1 MGKLKVYYGW
11 SRIGNVRKKRALSVM
26 FENDA
31 QGCRS
36 DRGQR
41 CLRTIQD
48 TVIERYQTD
57 EEMADEKRQN
67 RIFTE
72 YSLFLDEKPIN
83 GSLERC
89 LLINSEADKNNVSKA
104 MSEKI
109 SEALRKAFLYA
120 NPGYKEPSSQLELKF
135 EKSMKTKLYYLFLAV
150 MWWLLG

>member
-48 TVIERYQTD
+48 TIFERYQTN
-57 EEMADEKRQN
+57 EEEKEGKLQN

-72 YSLFLDEKPIN
+72 YCMFLDEKPIN
-83 GSLERC
+83 GSLENFRC
-89 LLINSEADKNNVSKA
+89 FTEGFCFGQSRLQRTVW
-104 MSEKI
+104 
-109 SEALRKAFLYA
+109 
-120 NPGYKEPSSQLELKF
+120 
-135 EKSMKTKLYYLFLAV
+135 TT
-150 MWWLLG
+150 

>member
-11 SRIGNVRKKRALSVM
+11 ARIGNVRKKRALSVM

-48 TVIERYQTD
+48 TVFERYQTNV
-57 EEMADEKRQN
+57 EEKEGKQQN

-72 YSLFLDEKPIN
+72 YSLFLDAKPIN

-89 LLINSEADKNNVSKA
+89 LLINSDADKNHVSKDIRD
-104 MSEKI
+104 KI
-109 SEALRKAFLYA
+109 SDTLREAFMLA
-120 NPGYKEPSSQLELKF
+120 NPDYKEPCRQLDLEFK
-135 EKSMKTKLYYLFLAV
+135 
-150 MWWLLG
+150 

>member
-26 FENDA
+26 FENEI

-48 TVIERYQTD
+48 TVFERYQTD
-57 EEMADEKRQN
+57 EEEKEGKQQN

-72 YSLFLDEKPIN
+72 YSLFLDEKPMN

-89 LLINSEADKNNVSKA
+89 LLVNSEADRNNVSKA
-104 MSEKI
+104 MRERI
-109 SEALRKAFLYA
+109 SEALRKAFLLT

-135 EKSMKTKLYYLFLAV
+135 
-150 MWWLLG
+150 

>member
-41 CLRTIQD
+41 CLRTMQD
-48 TVIERYQTD
+48 TVFERYQTKD
-57 EEMADEKRQN
+57 EEQDGQQQN

-72 YSLFLDEKPIN
+72 YSLFFDEKPIN

-89 LLINSEADKNNVSKA
+89 LLVNSDADKNHVSKA
-104 MSEKI
+104 MRDKI
-109 SEALRKAFLYA
+109 AEALRKAFMQE
-120 NPGYKEPSSQLELKF
+120 NRRYKEPDGQQLELNF
-135 EKSMKTKLYYLFLAV
+135 E
-150 MWWLLG
+150 

>member
-11 SRIGNVRKKRALSVM
+11 ARLGNIRKKRALSVM
-26 FENDA
+26 FENEM

-36 DRGQR
+36 ERGQR

-57 EEMADEKRQN
+57 EEAKEGKQQN

-72 YSLFLDEKPIN
+72 YSLIFDEKPVN

-89 LLINSEADKNNVSKA
+89 LLMNSESDKNHVSKA
-104 MSEKI
+104 MRERI
-109 SEALRKAFLYA
+109 SEALRKAFLLT
-120 NPGYKEPSSQLELKF
+120 NPGYKEPCGQFELNF
-135 EKSMKTKLYYLFLAV
+135 NDL
-150 MWWLLG
+150 

>member
-26 FENDA
+26 FENDV

-48 TVIERYQTD
+48 TVFERYQTN
-57 EEMADEKRQN
+57 EEEKEGKQQN

-72 YSLFLDEKPIN
+72 YSLFLDAKPIN

-89 LLINSEADKNNVSKA
+89 LLINSDADKKHVSKE
-104 MSEKI
+104 MRDKI
-109 SEALRKAFLYA
+109 AEALRKAFMQKNRRYRE
-120 NPGYKEPSSQLELKF
+120 PGWQQLELNF
-135 EKSMKTKLYYLFLAV
+135 E
-150 MWWLLG
+150 

>member
-11 SRIGNVRKKRALSVM
+11 SRVGNVRKKRALSVM
-26 FENDA
+26 FENEM

-36 DRGQR
+36 ERGQR

-57 EEMADEKRQN
+57 EEAKEGKQQN

-72 YSLFLDEKPIN
+72 YSLLFDEKPIN
-83 GSLERC
+83 GSLEKC

-109 SEALRKAFLYA
+109 AEVLRKAFMLD

-135 EKSMKTKLYYLFLAV
+135 E
-150 MWWLLG
+150 

>member
-11 SRIGNVRKKRALSVM
+11 TKIGNVRKKRSLSVM
-26 FENDA
+26 FENDI

-48 TVIERYQTD
+48 TVFERYQTEA
-57 EEMADEKRQN
+57 EEKEGRQQN

-72 YSLFLDEKPIN
+72 FSLFLDEKPIK

-89 LLINSEADKNNVSKA
+89 LLINSEADKNHVSKA
-104 MSEKI
+104 MRDRIAEV
-109 SEALRKAFLYA
+109 LRKTFMLS
-120 NPGYKEPSSQLELKF
+120 NPGYKEPCGQLELKF
-135 EKSMKTKLYYLFLAV
+135 E
-150 MWWLLG
+150 

>member
-57 EEMADEKRQN
+57 EEMADGKRQN

-72 YSLFLDEKPIN
+72 YSLFIDEKPIN

-89 LLINSEADKNNVSKA
+89 LLINREADKNNVSKA
-104 MSEKI
+104 MRERI
-109 SEALRKAFLYA
+109 SEALRKSFMFA
-120 NPGYKEPSSQLELKF
+120 NPWYKEPNNQLSLNF
-135 EKSMKTKLYYLFLAV
+135 E
-150 MWWLLG
+150 

>member
-57 EEMADEKRQN
+57 EEMADGKRQN

-72 YSLFLDEKPIN
+72 YSLFIDEKPIN

-89 LLINSEADKNNVSKA
+89 LFINSEADKNHVSKA
-104 MSEKI
+104 MRERI
-109 SEALRKAFLYA
+109 SEALRKSFMFA
-120 NPGYKEPSSQLELKF
+120 NPWYKEPNNQLSLNF
-135 EKSMKTKLYYLFLAV
+135 E
-150 MWWLLG
+150 

>member
-48 TVIERYQTD
+48 TVIERYQAD
-57 EEMADEKRQN
+57 EEMADGKRQN

-72 YSLFLDEKPIN
+72 YSLFIDEKPIN

-89 LLINSEADKNNVSKA
+89 LLVNSDADKNNISKA
-104 MSEKI
+104 IRDKI
-109 SEALRKAFLYA
+109 SDALRKAFMLA
-120 NPGYKEPSSQLELKF
+120 NPSYKEPCSQLELKF
-135 EKSMKTKLYYLFLAV
+135 E
-150 MWWLLG
+150 

>member
-11 SRIGNVRKKRALSVM
+11 SKIGNVRKKRALSVM

-36 DRGQR
+36 ERGQR

-48 TVIERYQTD
+48 TVFERFQD
-57 EEMADEKRQN
+57 EEEEKQGKLQN

-83 GSLERC
+83 GSLEKI
-89 LLINSEADKNNVSKA
+89 LQINSEADKNHVSKA
-104 MSEKI
+104 MRERI
-109 SEALRKAFLYA
+109 SEALRKSFLLS
-120 NPGYKEPSSQLELKF
+120 NPGYKEPNGQFELKF
-135 EKSMKTKLYYLFLAV
+135 E
-150 MWWLLG
+150 

>member
-48 TVIERYQTD
+48 TAFERYQT
-57 EEMADEKRQN
+57 EEEEKDGRNQN

-72 YSLFLDEKPIN
+72 YSLLFDEKPIN
-83 GSLERC
+83 GSLEKC
-89 LLINSEADKNNVSKA
+89 LLINSEADKNHVSKA
-104 MSEKI
+104 VRERI
-109 SEALRKAFLYA
+109 SDELRKAFILA
-120 NPGYKEPSSQLELKF
+120 NPGYKEPNSQISLNF
-135 EKSMKTKLYYLFLAV
+135 E
-150 MWWLLG
+150 